1 MRALQQNKQLAND
14 KNQKDFLNATNM
26 LAAHSQLIGRLVGL
40 KLLTNERPTD
50 RPNNGITTRA
60 RAAAADIRT
69 LVATHEAFAVFQ
81 NYHLYDTYDKESF
94 DGREVV
100 QR

>member
-40 KLLTNERPTD
+40 KLLTND
-50 RPNNGITTRA
+50 RPNNGMTTRA
-60 RAAAADIRT
+60 RAADIRT